1 MYLKHLSIV
10 SFKPKA
16 IRKFCQLPVSDLEK
30 IESIELLRAIE
41 NQMKVGT
48 FKLKGDSFQLI
59 LRKIF
64 KKQKDR

>member
-10 SFKPKA
+10 SFKPKVT
-16 IRKFCQLPVSDLEK
+16 RKFCQLPVSDLEK

-48 FKLKGDSFQLI
+48 FKLKGDPFQLI